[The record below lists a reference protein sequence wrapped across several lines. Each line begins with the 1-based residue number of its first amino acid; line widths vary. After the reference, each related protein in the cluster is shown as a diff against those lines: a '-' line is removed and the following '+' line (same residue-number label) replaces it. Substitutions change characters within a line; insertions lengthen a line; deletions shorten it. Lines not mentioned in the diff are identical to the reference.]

1 MSEATWYLRTQDET
15 FGPETA
21 ARLVEWAKLGR
32 IQPGQEVSADGD
44 VWQRVEDVPFLDL
57 RFSIDLGDGNPRG
70 PFHRAAAEALLA
82 SGRLPPTATLVETRA
97 PFAAEE
103 AEGAEQGLELE
114 QESQEASEK
123 GGADAPE
130 AEPEAARE
138 SDAPPEPEAKA
149 AAEPI
154 APEVEPTATE
164 PIAPEAEPTATEIA
178 TPEAE
183 PTAAEPVAPEGE
195 PAAAEP
201 AVRIVEKVVEVPVE
215 KIVEK
220 VVEKVVVDETRV
232 RELEDLLA
240 EERRHTGELQAKLDA
255 AQKGAAE
262 LRAQAEKS
270 ARAAQEASDRE
281 AKLQEQVKAL
291 EDELRRLPQA
301 ASEVADIQAA
311 VYSIMTG
318 EAEELGRI
326 LEAEKRE
333 FEAFKQRHLERAD
346 HLLERRREMLKRA
359 GANIEDMTRK
369 ALRDRPEDPRTAQL
383 RKELD
388 DLRRARE
395 LESLESA
402 AKMRELTVQLR
413 ERKAEEARLAENMKD
428 VTQLRAEVEALREQ
442 LQTREKEL
450 VAERQHT
457 EDIRRQ
463 QATRQQVL
471 MNRLA
476 TLESPSIG
484 TAQSMET
491 NQSREAKLVRLPSW
505 MRLGK

>member
-103 AEGAEQGLELE
+103 AETQEAEQGLELE
-114 QESQEASEK
+114 QESQEVLEK

-138 SDAPPEPEAKA
+138 PDAPPEPEAKA
-149 AAEPI
+149 ATEIATPEAES
-154 APEVEPTATE
+154 TATE
-164 PIAPEAEPTATEIA
+164 PIAPEAEPTATEPT
-178 TPEAE
+178 TPETE
-183 PTAAEPVAPEGE
+183 S
-195 PAAAEP
+195 AAAES
-201 AVRIVEKVVEVPVE
+201 AVRVVEKVVEVPVE

-281 AKLQEQVKAL
+281 AKLQEQVRAL

-402 AKMRELTVQLR
+402 AKVRELTVQLR

>member
-103 AEGAEQGLELE
+103 AETQEAEQGLELE
-114 QESQEASEK
+114 QESQEVLEK

-138 SDAPPEPEAKA
+138 PDAPPEPEAKA
-149 AAEPI
+149 ATEIATPEAES
-154 APEVEPTATE
+154 TATE
-164 PIAPEAEPTATEIA
+164 PIAPEAEPTATEPVA
-178 TPEAE
+178 PEAE
-183 PTAAEPVAPEGE
+183 PTAAEPV
-195 PAAAEP
+195 
-201 AVRIVEKVVEVPVE
+201 VRVVEKVVEVPVE

-281 AKLQEQVKAL
+281 AKLQEQVRAL

-388 DLRRARE
+388 DLRAAKTITAREYKAARARILGE
-395 LESLESA
+395 L
-402 AKMRELTVQLR
+402 
-413 ERKAEEARLAENMKD
+413 
-428 VTQLRAEVEALREQ
+428 
-442 LQTREKEL
+442 
-450 VAERQHT
+450 
-457 EDIRRQ
+457 
-463 QATRQQVL
+463 
-471 MNRLA
+471 
-476 TLESPSIG
+476 
-484 TAQSMET
+484 
-491 NQSREAKLVRLPSW
+491 
-505 MRLGK
+505 